1 MDKSLL
7 QLYFIMGSNN
17 VREHVNPLTV
27 LEDALKGGITLFQ
40 FREKGKGAKHGD
52 EKIELAKKM
61 KQLCHQYNVPF
72 LVNDDV
78 QLAMEIGA
86 DGVHVGQDDEPIEA
100 IRAKCPKDWLIGV
113 SATNKEQAILAMEKG
128 ADYIGVGPIYSTA
141 TKEDAKQPIGT
152 QGLTAIREAVGDL
165 PLVPIGGIR
174 LSHVFTLIDAGAD
187 GVSVISAIS
196 KADNPE
202 KMANTFS
209 KHLRYKLD

>member
-17 VREHVNPLTV
+17 VKEHVNPLTV

-40 FREKGKGAKHGD
+40 FREKGKDSKQGE
-52 EKIELAKKM
+52 EKIELAIQM
-61 KQLCHQYNVPF
+61 KALCHQYDVPF

-78 QLAMEIGA
+78 ELALEVGA
-86 DGVHVGQDDEPIEA
+86 DGVHVGQDDEPMEA
-100 IRAKCPKDWLIGV
+100 IRARCPKDWLIGV
-113 SATNKEQAILAMEKG
+113 SATNQAQAIIAKENG

-152 QGLTAIREAVGDL
+152 GGLTAIREVVVDL
-165 PLVPIGGIR
+165 PIVPIGGIR
-174 LSHVFTLIDAGAD
+174 LSHVFSLIDAGAD

-196 KADNPE
+196 KAENPK
-202 KMANTFS
+202 KMAKAFS
-209 KHLRYKLD
+209 EHLRYKID